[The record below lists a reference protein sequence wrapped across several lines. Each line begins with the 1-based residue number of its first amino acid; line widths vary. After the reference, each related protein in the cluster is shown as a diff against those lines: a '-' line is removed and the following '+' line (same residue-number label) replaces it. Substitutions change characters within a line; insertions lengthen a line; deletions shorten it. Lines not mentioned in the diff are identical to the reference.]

1 MLGSAMLTGNEAVS
15 GSWNF
20 GPREDEVRSVD
31 DVTRE
36 VIKVWGEGTVKLDG
50 NQNHP
55 HEATLLQL
63 DCSKARTELG
73 WLPRWDFLTTMNKTV
88 SWYQSVYQGT
98 DAMSVTQQQLNEY
111 EKSSRD

>member
-1 MLGSAMLTGNEAVS
+1 MLGSAMLKGNNRVS

-20 GPREDEVRSVD
+20 GPRADEVQSVD

-36 VIKVWGEGTVKLDG
+36 VIKVWGDGSVKLDD

-73 WLPRWDFLTTMNKTV
+73 WSPRWDFLTTMDKTI
-88 SWYQSVYQGT
+88 SWYKSVHTGKIART
-98 DAMSVTQQQLNEY
+98 ETQNQLKQY
-111 EKSSRD
+111 EGAIND

>member
-1 MLGSAMLTGNEAVS
+1 MLGSAMLKGNTSVS

-36 VIKVWGEGTVKLDG
+36 VIKVWGEGTVNLDG

-73 WLPRWDFLTTMNKTV
+73 WLPRWDFLTTMDKTV

-98 DAMSVTQQQLNEY
+98 NALSVTQQQLNEY
-111 EKSSRD
+111 EKSNRD

>member
-1 MLGSAMLTGNEAVS
+1 MLGSTMLKGNTSVS

-36 VIKVWGEGTVKLDG
+36 VIKVWGEGTVKLDS

-73 WLPRWDFLTTMNKTV
+73 WSPRWGFLTTMDKTV
-88 SWYQSVYQGT
+88 SWYKSVHSGRSALT
-98 DAMSVTQQQLNEY
+98 ETQDQLKQY
-111 EKSSRD
+111 EGENND